1 MKTNNHSSK
10 GVNAHT
16 IRCGLSLLVI
26 VGVVVIPWT
35 QQESTTLL
43 LWYGYKKKNM
53 NWTIFI
59 IAIII
64 LIWLHHLY
72 QKKIDIEERK
82 ANVSSCSTIPP
93 WISLRQKFKSYLDF
107 KVIKESASSLLIAN
121 NKGEEFY
128 FQMVATNNIIV
139 YRVNGIIK
147 KEWKFPFWV
156 HENIMYHDIDQFYKK
171 ELLKKALQPNI
182 PSVTWKVKEER
193 MFTQEEIDAVSQAI
207 VVASQYGNSVEF
219 TMKLGGRC
227 AYIPL
232 DKSSNI
238 SVGEIVDMK
247 QAKLLTLE
255 KEGESNIVRVK
266 I

>member
-1 MKTNNHSSK
+1 
-10 GVNAHT
+10 
-16 IRCGLSLLVI
+16 
-26 VGVVVIPWT
+26 
-35 QQESTTLL
+35 
-43 LWYGYKKKNM
+43 
-53 NWTIFI
+53 
-59 IAIII
+59 
-64 LIWLHHLY
+64 
-72 QKKIDIEERK
+72 
-82 ANVSSCSTIPP
+82 
-93 WISLRQKFKSYLDF
+93 
-107 KVIKESASSLLIAN
+107 
-121 NKGEEFY
+121 
-128 FQMVATNNIIV
+128 MVATNNIIV

-147 KEWKFPFWV
+147 KEWKFPFWA